1 MNALFRV
8 QGSTFKVQRSTFNV
22 QGPVCESQIVPVAL
36 NVELRTRSTE
46 RAALGVL
53 LAAAMLLVPMAALS
67 QELADPTQPP
77 AGLAVQGPAGA
88 PVSAGAP
95 NQLQSVIISPK
106 RKAAIIN
113 GVVVELGG
121 KYGDAVLT
129 KVAEDEVV
137 LRSGTSW
144 EVLKLYPTVDKVRSA
159 PAAATRATRNSKAN
173 AKVNAKPKAATN
185 PAADPAGAGGMGGR

>member
-1 MNALFRV
+1 M
-8 QGSTFKVQRSTFNV
+8 
-22 QGPVCESQIVPVAL
+22 CEPQIVPVAP
-36 NVELRTRSTE
+36 NPEPGTFNPD
-46 RAALGVL
+46 RATLGVL

-77 AGLAVQGPAGA
+77 AGLAVQAPAGA

-121 KYGDAVLT
+121 KYGDALLT

-144 EVLKLYPTVDKVRSA
+144 EVLKLYPAVDKVRSA
-159 PAAATRATRNSKAN
+159 PAAATGATRN
-173 AKVNAKPKAATN
+173 AKSNAKPKATTN